1 MLNKSASVWRSR
13 YDSVRRTDRVQLTTP
28 MSDTDRADQHASS
41 RRSFI
46 SVTDLIVT
54 LVLIAFC
61 LWLYRVTAGFD
72 EASALLGQNVLPEE
86 FPRLLLWIIGGLA
99 LLLPFEHRL
108 QPDRWR
114 KIDATRKKPISKR
127 TWISIGFILAIVLAA
142 PHLGT
147 VLTMATICFTLPVLW
162 GERRWLMIIIFTLIF
177 TGLVTWLFNGVLRVY
192 FEAGLLGLF
201 TG

>member
-1 MLNKSASVWRSR
+1 MSE
-13 YDSVRRTDRVQLTTP
+13 
-28 MSDTDRADQHASS
+28 SDTSSNSKAGS
-41 RRSFI
+41 RRLI
-46 SVTDLIVT
+46 NVTDLIVT

-61 LWLYRVTAGFD
+61 LWLFRVTAGFD

-99 LLLPFEHRL
+99 LLLPIEHLL

-114 KIDATRKKPISKR
+114 KIDATRSKPISKR
-127 TWISIGFILAIVLAA
+127 TWVSIGFILVIVLAA

-147 VLTMATICFTLPVLW
+147 ILTMATICLVLPALW
-162 GERRWLMIIIFTLIF
+162 GERRWPFIILFAVVFTA
-177 TGLVTWLFNGVLRVY
+177 LVTWLFNGVLRVY
-192 FEAGLLGLF
+192 FESGLLGLF